1 MRAPDL
7 VAPGRP
13 GAGNARSDVEEKP
26 APLPKISPATSA
38 LRRSALTWGNGP
50 RHPCCETEPEK
61 RFRPEGAESA
71 ARSNTMTMTMTTVDQ
86 SLQDAVMRQLSW
98 TPDLDASMMNATAH
112 DGVVTLNGF
121 VNTYAA
127 KLVAERVTR
136 KVYGVQG
143 IANELEVRLAHERID
158 PDLAHDALEA
168 LKNRIDVPPGIG
180 VTVRN
185 GQVML
190 TGKVEWM
197 FQKAAAE
204 RAVKY
209 LRGVRSVSNQ
219 IEITPTVSPKDVQKR
234 ITQALHQHADL
245 EARRIHVD
253 AEGARV
259 ILTGNVRSWLER
271 EEAVHAAWA
280 APGVTAVESRIRIAP

>member
-1 MRAPDL
+1 
-7 VAPGRP
+7 
-13 GAGNARSDVEEKP
+13 
-26 APLPKISPATSA
+26 
-38 LRRSALTWGNGP
+38 
-50 RHPCCETEPEK
+50 
-61 RFRPEGAESA
+61 
-71 ARSNTMTMTMTTVDQ
+71 MTMTMTTVDQ